1 MSITVNLP
9 SVLAAHAG
17 GARSVMA
24 SGRTLGEAVADVAAR
39 YPALGPRLRDEAG
52 KPYRFVV
59 FYVNDEDVRFRG
71 GFDAPVQDGD
81 EVTVIPAIAGG

>member
-1 MSITVNLP
+1 MAILLNLP

-17 GARSVMA
+17 GARTIQA
-24 SGRTLGEAVADVAAR
+24 TGRTLGEAVADVAAR
-39 YPALGPRLRDEAG
+39 YPALGPRLRDGEG
-52 KPYRFVV
+52 KPYRFVN

-71 GFDAPVQDGD
+71 GFATPIEDGD